1 MVERM
6 YRGRTDRNL
15 KRQLENKSSHHQ
27 KFIKVK
33 GEKLSIWQIKLQ
45 IFSRNVSFA
54 GNPSLNTQGVA
65 AVLIS
70 NKVDVAIINVG
81 DVTVLTINTRD
92 IEFVT
97 RNVENVS
104 LLTRNV

>member
-1 MVERM
+1 MANK
-6 YRGRTDRNL
+6 TSNIFA
-15 KRQLENKSSHHQ
+15 KRLVRWKSQFKHTH
-27 KFIKVK
+27 
-33 GEKLSIWQIKLQ
+33 
-45 IFSRNVSFA
+45 
-54 GNPSLNTQGVA
+54 GVA